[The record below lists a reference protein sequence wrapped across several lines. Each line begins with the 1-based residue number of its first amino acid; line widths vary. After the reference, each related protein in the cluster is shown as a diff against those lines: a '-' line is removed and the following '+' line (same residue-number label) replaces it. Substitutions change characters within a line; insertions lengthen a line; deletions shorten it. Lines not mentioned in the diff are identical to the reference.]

1 VPSEWY
7 ENAPLTVLEA
17 CALGKPVIASAIGG
31 LPELVSAGET
41 GWTFA
46 AGSARGLMDLLRYVA
61 DLPDSAVEDFGV
73 AARQH
78 VSREFSPGRYLDG
91 VNTIYSELGVT
102 CR

>member
-1 VPSEWY
+1 
-7 ENAPLTVLEA
+7 
-17 CALGKPVIASAIGG
+17 
-31 LPELVSAGET
+31 
-41 GWTFA
+41 
-46 AGSARGLMDLLRYVA
+46 MDLLRYVA